1 MLLKI
6 ILGLCIAG
14 IVILAAVIIESKREN
29 SKLEVSFFEFSDKSI
44 KKPVKIVMLADLHNK
59 EFGEHNQILIN
70 KLLELSPDIVMIPG
84 DLIVG
89 KKGVEEN
96 AAVKF
101 LNDIGRSFPVFV
113 SKGNHESRT
122 GLYTEQY
129 GDMWD
134 ILYAET
140 KDNVKWL
147 INESVYLDDL
157 NISVTGLDMDASFYQ
172 RFKLKE
178 MDESY
183 LEDLL
188 PAINK
193 SSYNILLAHNPDYF
207 KNYAAWGADLVFSGH
222 NHGGLIIIPNIG
234 GLISPMV
241 RLFPRY
247 YKGQYEIND
256 SRMILTGGL
265 GGHTLNFRVNN
276 KPEICVINL
285 SNK

>member
-29 SKLEVSFFEFSDKSI
+29 SKLEVSFFEFPDKSI

-89 KKGVEEN
+89 KKGVKEN

-134 ILYAET
+134 ILYAAT

-147 INESVYLDDL
+147 INESYYISDL

-172 RFKLKE
+172 RFKLKK

-188 PAINK
+188 PAINR

-207 KNYAAWGADLVFSGH
+207 DAYAAWGADLVFSGH

-247 YKGQYEIND
+247 YKGLYEIND

>member
-1 MLLKI
+1 MLFKI
-6 ILGLCIAG
+6 FLGLCITG
-14 IVILAAVIIESKREN
+14 IIILAAVIIESKREN
-29 SKLEVSFFEFSDKSI
+29 SKIDVSFFEFSDKRI

-59 EFGEHNQILIN
+59 EFGERNQILIN
-70 KLLELSPDIVMIPG
+70 KLLEQSPDIVMIPG
-84 DLIVG
+84 DVIVG

-96 AAVKF
+96 TAVDF
-101 LNDIGRSFPVFV
+101 LNDIASFFTVLV

-134 ILYAET
+134 KLYAAT

-147 INESVYLDDL
+147 INESYYMEDL
-157 NISVTGLDMDASFYQ
+157 NISVTGLDIDAPYYQ
-172 RFKLKE
+172 RFKLKK
-178 MDESY
+178 MDDNY
-183 LEDLL
+183 L
-188 PAINK
+188 K
-193 SSYNILLAHNPDYF
+193 SRLAERNELSYNILLAHNPDYF

-222 NHGGLIIIPNIG
+222 YHGGLIIIPHIG

-247 YKGQYEIND
+247 YKGLYEIND
-256 SRMILTGGL
+256 NKMLLTGGI